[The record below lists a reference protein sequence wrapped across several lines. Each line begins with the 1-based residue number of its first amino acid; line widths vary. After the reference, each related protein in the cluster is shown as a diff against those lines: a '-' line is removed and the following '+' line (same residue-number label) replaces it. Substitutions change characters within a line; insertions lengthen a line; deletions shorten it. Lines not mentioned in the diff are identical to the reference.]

1 MNVFEKL
8 NKARV
13 MFQEANVKK
22 SGQNKYAGYNYFE
35 LNDILPICNKI
46 CNEIK
51 AVCVLN
57 FTESHATL
65 QFIDCEKTDD
75 VITFESP
82 MSEATLKGCHKVQN
96 LGAVETY
103 IKRYLYQNCFEIA
116 ENDAL
121 DSQPINNNQN
131 VNNANNTSNSGTQ
144 KKESLPKWTKE
155 QSDSMNGLMAKF
167 PENRKTVYR
176 NLMKNTAPQDLI
188 EMARAELE
196 TLMEQSQYAE
206 TQYTET
212 QEPYD
217 IFKGVKYGK

>member
-22 SGQNKYAGYNYFE
+22 SGQNTYAGYTYFE

-57 FTESHATL
+57 FTETVATL

-75 VITFESP
+75 VITFTSP

-155 QSDSMNGLMAKF
+155 QSDSMSGLMAKF
-167 PENRKTVYR
+167 PENRKMVYR

-196 TLMEQSQYAE
+196 TLMEQQQE
-206 TQYTET
+206 TQQAET

-217 IFKGVKYGK
+217 IF

>member
-13 MFQEANVKK
+13 MFQEANIKK
-22 SGQNKYAGYNYFE
+22 SGQNKYAGYTYFE

-57 FTESHATL
+57 FTETVATL

-75 VITFESP
+75 IITFTSP

-155 QSDSMNGLMAKF
+155 QSDSMSGLMAKF

-196 TLMEQSQYAE
+196 TLMEQSQQQEMQQA
-206 TQYTET
+206 ET

-217 IFKGVKYGK
+217 IF

>member
-1 MNVFEKL
+1 MNVYEKL
-8 NKARV
+8 IQARL
-13 MFQEANVKK
+13 MFQNENVKK
-22 SGQNKYAGYNYFE
+22 SGQNKYAGYTYFE

-46 CNEIK
+46 CNDVK

-57 FTESHATL
+57 FTESVATL

-75 VITFESP
+75 VITFTSP

-121 DSQPINNNQN
+121 DSQPINQNQNNQI
-131 VNNANNTSNSGTQ
+131 VNNSGNSGTQ
-144 KKESLPKWTKE
+144 NKKEPLPKWTKE
-155 QSDSMNGLMAKF
+155 QSDSMSGLMAKF
-167 PENRKTVYR
+167 PENRKSVYR
-176 NLMKNTAPQDLI
+176 NLMKTTSPQDLL

-196 TLMEQSQYAE
+196 TLMEQSQQQE
-206 TQYTET
+206 TQQAET

-217 IFKGVKYGK
+217 IF

>member
-1 MNVFEKL
+1 MNVYEKL
-8 NKARV
+8 IQARL
-13 MFQEANVKK
+13 MFQNENVKK
-22 SGQNKYAGYNYFE
+22 SGQNKYAGYTYFE
-35 LNDILPICNKI
+35 LNDILPIVNKI

-57 FTESHATL
+57 FTETVATL

-75 VITFESP
+75 IITFTSP

-121 DSQPINNNQN
+121 DSQPINQNQNNQI
-131 VNNANNTSNSGTQ
+131 VNNSGNSGTQ
-144 KKESLPKWTKE
+144 NKKEALPKWTKE
-155 QSDSMNGLMAKF
+155 QSDSMSGLMAKF

-196 TLMEQSQYAE
+196 TLMEQSQQAE
-206 TQYTET
+206 TQQTET

-217 IFKGVKYGK
+217 IF

>member
-1 MNVFEKL
+1 MNVYEKL
-8 NKARV
+8 IQARL
-13 MFQEANVKK
+13 MFQNENVKK
-22 SGQNKYAGYNYFE
+22 SGQNKYAGYTYFE

-57 FTESHATL
+57 FTESVATL

-75 VITFESP
+75 VITFTSP

-121 DSQPINNNQN
+121 DSQPINNNQT
-131 VNNANNTSNSGTQ
+131 VNNANNSSNSGTQ
-144 KKESLPKWTKE
+144 NKKEPLPKWTKE
-155 QSDSMNGLMAKF
+155 QSDSMSGLMAKF

-196 TLMEQSQYAE
+196 TLMEQSQQQETQQAE
-206 TQYTET
+206 TQKL
-212 QEPYD
+212 YD
-217 IFKGVKYGK
+217 IF

>member
-22 SGQNKYAGYNYFE
+22 SGQNEYARYTYFE

-57 FTESHATL
+57 FTETVATL

-75 VITFESP
+75 VITFTSP

-121 DSQPINNNQN
+121 DSQSINQNQNNQT
-131 VNNANNTSNSGTQ
+131 VNNSGSSGTQ
-144 KKESLPKWTKE
+144 NKKESLPKWTKE
-155 QSDSMNGLMAKF
+155 QSDSMSGLMAKF

-196 TLMEQSQYAE
+196 TLMEQSQQA
-206 TQYTET
+206 ET

-217 IFKGVKYGK
+217 IF

>member
-1 MNVFEKL
+1 MNVYEKL

-22 SGQNKYAGYNYFE
+22 SGQNKYAGYTYFE
-35 LNDILPICNKI
+35 LNDILPIVNKI

-57 FTESHATL
+57 FTETVATL

-75 VITFESP
+75 IITFTSP

-131 VNNANNTSNSGTQ
+131 INNANNTSNSGTQ

-155 QSDSMNGLMAKF
+155 QSDSMSGLMAKF

-196 TLMEQSQYAE
+196 TLMEQSQQQEEQQA
-206 TQYTET
+206 ET

-217 IFKGVKYGK
+217 IF

>member
-22 SGQNKYAGYNYFE
+22 SGQNKYAGYTYFE

-57 FTESHATL
+57 FTETVATL

-75 VITFESP
+75 IITFTSP

-155 QSDSMNGLMAKF
+155 QSDSMSGLMAKF

-196 TLMEQSQYAE
+196 TLMEQQQE
-206 TQYTET
+206 TQQAET

-217 IFKGVKYGK
+217 IF

>member
-1 MNVFEKL
+1 MNVYEKL
-8 NKARV
+8 IQARV

-22 SGQNKYAGYNYFE
+22 SGQNKYAGYTYFE

-46 CNEIK
+46 CNDVK

-57 FTESHATL
+57 FTESVATL

-75 VITFESP
+75 VITFTSP

-144 KKESLPKWTKE
+144 KKESLPKWTKK
-155 QSDSMNGLMAKF
+155 QSDSMSGLMAKF

-176 NLMKNTAPQDLI
+176 NLMKNTAPQDLL

-196 TLMEQSQYAE
+196 TLMEQSQQAE

-217 IFKGVKYGK
+217 IF

>member
-22 SGQNKYAGYNYFE
+22 SGQNKYAGYTYFE

-51 AVCVLN
+51 AICVLN
-57 FTESHATL
+57 FTETVATL

-75 VITFESP
+75 VITFTSP

-96 LGAVETY
+96 LGASETY

-155 QSDSMNGLMAKF
+155 QSDSMSGLMAKF

-196 TLMEQSQYAE
+196 TLMEQQQE
-206 TQYTET
+206 TQQAET

-217 IFKGVKYGK
+217 IF

>member
-22 SGQNKYAGYNYFE
+22 SGQNEYAGYTYFE

-57 FTESHATL
+57 FTETVATL

-75 VITFESP
+75 VITFTSP

-121 DSQPINNNQN
+121 DSQSINQNQNNQT
-131 VNNANNTSNSGTQ
+131 VNNSGSSGTQ
-144 KKESLPKWTKE
+144 NKKESLSKWTKE
-155 QSDSMNGLMAKF
+155 QSDSMSGLMAKF

-196 TLMEQSQYAE
+196 TLMEQSQQAE
-206 TQYTET
+206 TQQAET

-217 IFKGVKYGK
+217 IF

>member
-8 NKARV
+8 NKVRV

-22 SGQNKYAGYNYFE
+22 SGQNEYAGYTYFE

-57 FTESHATL
+57 FTETVATL

-75 VITFESP
+75 VITFTSP

-121 DSQPINNNQN
+121 DSQSINQNQNNQT
-131 VNNANNTSNSGTQ
+131 VNNSGSSGTQ
-144 KKESLPKWTKE
+144 NKKESLPKWTKE
-155 QSDSMNGLMAKF
+155 QSDSMSGLMAKF

-196 TLMEQSQYAE
+196 TLMEQSQQAE
-206 TQYTET
+206 TQQAET

-217 IFKGVKYGK
+217 IF

>member
-22 SGQNKYAGYNYFE
+22 SGQTKYAGYTYFE

-57 FTESHATL
+57 FTETVATL

-75 VITFESP
+75 VITFTSP

-121 DSQPINNNQN
+121 DSQSINQNQNNQT
-131 VNNANNTSNSGTQ
+131 VNNSGSSGTQ
-144 KKESLPKWTKE
+144 NKKESLPKWTKE
-155 QSDSMNGLMAKF
+155 QSDSMSGLMAKF

-196 TLMEQSQYAE
+196 TLMEQSQQAE
-206 TQYTET
+206 TQQAET

-217 IFKGVKYGK
+217 IF

>member
-1 MNVFEKL
+1 MNVYEKL
-8 NKARV
+8 IQARL
-13 MFQEANVKK
+13 MFQNENVKK
-22 SGQNKYAGYNYFE
+22 SGQNKYAGYTYFE
-35 LNDILPICNKI
+35 LNDILPIVNKI

-57 FTESHATL
+57 FTETVATL

-75 VITFESP
+75 IITFTSP

-121 DSQPINNNQN
+121 DSQPINNNQT
-131 VNNANNTSNSGTQ
+131 VNNSGNSGTQ
-144 KKESLPKWTKE
+144 KKSLPKWTKE
-155 QSDSMNGLMAKF
+155 QSDSMSGLMAKF

-196 TLMEQSQYAE
+196 TLMEQQQE
-206 TQYTET
+206 TQQAET

-217 IFKGVKYGK
+217 LF

>member
-1 MNVFEKL
+1 MNVYEKL

-22 SGQNKYAGYNYFE
+22 SGQNKYAGYTYFE

-57 FTESHATL
+57 FTESVATL

-75 VITFESP
+75 VITFTSP

-121 DSQPINNNQN
+121 DSQPINNNQT
-131 VNNANNTSNSGTQ
+131 VNNSGNSGTQ
-144 KKESLPKWTKE
+144 KKSLPKWTKE
-155 QSDSMNGLMAKF
+155 QSDSMSGLMAKF

-196 TLMEQSQYAE
+196 ILMEQQQE
-206 TQYTET
+206 TQQAET

-217 IFKGVKYGK
+217 IF

>member
-22 SGQNKYAGYNYFE
+22 SGQNKYAGYTYFE

-57 FTESHATL
+57 FTETVATL

-75 VITFESP
+75 VITFTSP

-155 QSDSMNGLMAKF
+155 QSDSMSGLMAKF

-176 NLMKNTAPQDLI
+176 NLMKNTVPQDLI

-196 TLMEQSQYAE
+196 TLMEQQQE
-206 TQYTET
+206 TQQAET
-212 QEPYD
+212 QEPYN
-217 IFKGVKYGK
+217 IF

>member
-1 MNVFEKL
+1 MNVYEKL
-8 NKARV
+8 IQARL
-13 MFQEANVKK
+13 MFQNENVKK
-22 SGQNKYAGYNYFE
+22 SGQNKYAGYTYFE

-57 FTESHATL
+57 FTETVATL

-75 VITFESP
+75 VITFTSP

-196 TLMEQSQYAE
+196 TLMEQQQE
-206 TQYTET
+206 TQQAKT
-212 QEPYD
+212 QELYD
-217 IFKGVKYGK
+217 VF

>member
-22 SGQNKYAGYNYFE
+22 SGQNKYAGYTYFE

-57 FTESHATL
+57 FTESVATL

-75 VITFESP
+75 VITFTSP

-155 QSDSMNGLMAKF
+155 QSDSMSGLMAKF
-167 PENRKTVYR
+167 SENRKTVYR

-196 TLMEQSQYAE
+196 TLMEQQQETQQAE
-206 TQYTET
+206 TQK
-212 QEPYD
+212 PYD
-217 IFKGVKYGK
+217 IF

>member
-22 SGQNKYAGYNYFE
+22 SGRNKYAGYTYFE

-57 FTESHATL
+57 FTETVATL

-75 VITFESP
+75 VITFTSP
-82 MSEATLKGCHKVQN
+82 MSEATLKSCHKVQN

-121 DSQPINNNQN
+121 DSQSINQNQNNQT
-131 VNNANNTSNSGTQ
+131 VNNSGSSGTQ
-144 KKESLPKWTKE
+144 NKKESLPKWTKE
-155 QSDSMNGLMAKF
+155 QSDSMSGLMAKF

-196 TLMEQSQYAE
+196 TLMEQSQQAE
-206 TQYTET
+206 TQQAET

-217 IFKGVKYGK
+217 IF

>member
-22 SGQNKYAGYNYFE
+22 SGQNKYAGYTYFE

-57 FTESHATL
+57 FTETVATL

-75 VITFESP
+75 IITFTSP

-155 QSDSMNGLMAKF
+155 QSDSMSGLMAKF

-196 TLMEQSQYAE
+196 TLMEQQQE
-206 TQYTET
+206 TQQAET
-212 QEPYD
+212 QEPYN
-217 IFKGVKYGK
+217 IF

>member
-1 MNVFEKL
+1 MNVYEKL
-8 NKARV
+8 NKARL

-22 SGQNKYAGYNYFE
+22 SGQNKYAGYTYFE

-57 FTESHATL
+57 FTETVATL

-75 VITFESP
+75 VITFTSP

-121 DSQPINNNQN
+121 DSQPINNNKN

-155 QSDSMNGLMAKF
+155 QSDSMSGLMAKF

-196 TLMEQSQYAE
+196 TLMEQQQE
-206 TQYTET
+206 TQQAET

-217 IFKGVKYGK
+217 IF

>member
-22 SGQNKYAGYNYFE
+22 SGQNKYAGYTYFE

-57 FTESHATL
+57 FTESVATL

-75 VITFESP
+75 VITFTSP

-155 QSDSMNGLMAKF
+155 QSDSMSGLMAKF

-188 EMARAELE
+188 EIARAELA
-196 TLMEQSQYAE
+196 TLMEQQQE
-206 TQYTET
+206 TQQAET

-217 IFKGVKYGK
+217 IF

>member
-1 MNVFEKL
+1 MNVYEKL
-8 NKARV
+8 IQARL
-13 MFQEANVKK
+13 MFQNENVKK
-22 SGQNKYAGYNYFE
+22 SGQNKYAGYTYFE

-57 FTESHATL
+57 FTESVATL

-75 VITFESP
+75 VITFTSP

-121 DSQPINNNQN
+121 DSQPIQNNQTEN
-131 VNNANNTSNSGTQ
+131 TTNNSSKVQNKSQ
-144 KKESLPKWTKE
+144 DKKEQLPKWTKE
-155 QSDSMNGLMAKF
+155 QSDSMEGLMAKF

-196 TLMEQSQYAE
+196 TLMEQQQETQQAE
-206 TQYTET
+206 TQK
-212 QEPYD
+212 PYD
-217 IFKGVKYGK
+217 IF

>member
-22 SGQNKYAGYNYFE
+22 SGQNKYAGYTYFE

-57 FTESHATL
+57 FTETVATL

-75 VITFESP
+75 VITFTSP

-155 QSDSMNGLMAKF
+155 QSDSMSGLMAKF
-167 PENRKTVYR
+167 PENRKTIYR

-196 TLMEQSQYAE
+196 TLMEKQQE
-206 TQYTET
+206 TQQAET

-217 IFKGVKYGK
+217 IF

>member
-22 SGQNKYAGYNYFE
+22 SGQNKYAGYTYFE

-57 FTESHATL
+57 FTETVATL

-75 VITFESP
+75 VITFTSP

-155 QSDSMNGLMAKF
+155 QSDSMSGLMAKF

-196 TLMEQSQYAE
+196 TLMEQSQQQE
-206 TQYTET
+206 TQQAET

-217 IFKGVKYGK
+217 IF

>member
-22 SGQNKYAGYNYFE
+22 SGQNEYAGYTYFE

-57 FTESHATL
+57 FTETVATL

-75 VITFESP
+75 VITFTSP

-96 LGAVETY
+96 LVAVETY

-121 DSQPINNNQN
+121 DSQSINQNQNNQT
-131 VNNANNTSNSGTQ
+131 VNNSGSSGTQ
-144 KKESLPKWTKE
+144 NKKESLPKWTKE
-155 QSDSMNGLMAKF
+155 QSDSMSGLMAKF

-196 TLMEQSQYAE
+196 TLMEQSQQAE
-206 TQYTET
+206 TQQAET

-217 IFKGVKYGK
+217 IF

>member
-1 MNVFEKL
+1 MNVYEKL
-8 NKARV
+8 IQARV

-22 SGQNKYAGYNYFE
+22 SGQNKYAGYTYFE

-57 FTESHATL
+57 FTESVATL

-75 VITFESP
+75 VITFTSP

-121 DSQPINNNQN
+121 DSQPIQNNQTEN
-131 VNNANNTSNSGTQ
+131 TTNNSSKVQNKSQ
-144 KKESLPKWTKE
+144 DKKEQLPKWTKE
-155 QSDSMNGLMAKF
+155 QSDSMEGLMAKF
-167 PENRKTVYR
+167 PENRKAVYR

-196 TLMEQSQYAE
+196 TLMEQQQETQQAE
-206 TQYTET
+206 TRK
-212 QEPYD
+212 PYD
-217 IFKGVKYGK
+217 IF

>member
-22 SGQNKYAGYNYFE
+22 SGQNKYAGYTYFE

-57 FTESHATL
+57 FTETVATL

-75 VITFESP
+75 VITFTSP

-155 QSDSMNGLMAKF
+155 QSDSMSGLMAKF

-196 TLMEQSQYAE
+196 TLMEQQQE
-206 TQYTET
+206 TQQAET

-217 IFKGVKYGK
+217 IF

>member
-22 SGQNKYAGYNYFE
+22 SGQNKYAGYTYFE

-51 AVCVLN
+51 VVCVLN
-57 FTESHATL
+57 FTESVATL

-75 VITFESP
+75 VITFTSP

-121 DSQPINNNQN
+121 DSEPINQNNQT
-131 VNNANNTSNSGTQ
+131 VNNANNSGNSGTQ
-144 KKESLPKWTKE
+144 NKKEELPKWTKE
-155 QSDSMNGLMAKF
+155 QSDSMSGLMAKF

-196 TLMEQSQYAE
+196 TLMEQSQQQEEQQA
-206 TQYTET
+206 ET

-217 IFKGVKYGK
+217 VF